1 MYRVYSSPSL
11 AVTARPD
18 FSPHELHRY
27 AFWLA
32 TDMGVL
38 DLLAYTEEAY
48 QHWIREFQVLAQQNS
63 GEEVEQVNI
72 RGSREYEREETER
85 QTDLPQLQDGQ
96 LLSETSSLS
105 GPTSPVTSTPAH
117 NQTDHKVQPPLDP
130 YQVM

>member
-27 AFWLA
+27 AFWLT
-32 TDMGVL
+32 TDKGVL

-48 QHWIREFQVLAQQNS
+48 KHWIKEFQVLAQQNS
-63 GEEVEQVNI
+63 EEQEQVSI
-72 RGSREYEREETER
+72 EGSKEYEREESDEH
-85 QTDLPQLQDGQ
+85 TDLALPQNDD
-96 LLSETSSLS
+96 LLSETTSVF
-105 GPTSPVTSTPAH
+105 GPSVPVTSTPAH